1 MTYSIYIIEK
11 SGERVHWSIE
21 QSYIDAINEVEYLR
35 KHENRE
41 AVIIE
46 NL

>member
-11 SGERVHWSIE
+11 SGERIHWSIE
-21 QSYIDAINEVEYLR
+21 QSYADAIKEVAFLR
-35 KHENRE
+35 KYDNQQ

>member
-21 QSYIDAINEVEYLR
+21 QSYADAIREVAFLR
-35 KHENRE
+35 KYENRE